1 MLEGDENYQKT
12 IEDEQK
18 EIMECNREARDQLE
32 SQYMNSQLYYGSTTR
47 AG

>member
-18 EIMECNREARDQLE
+18 EIMESNREARDLIE
-32 SQYMNSQLYYGSTTR
+32 SQYLNSQLYAGTR
-47 AG
+47 AA